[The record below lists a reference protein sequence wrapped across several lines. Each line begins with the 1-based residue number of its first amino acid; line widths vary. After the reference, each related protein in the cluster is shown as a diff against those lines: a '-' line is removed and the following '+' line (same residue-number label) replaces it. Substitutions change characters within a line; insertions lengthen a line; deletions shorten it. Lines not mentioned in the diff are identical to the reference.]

1 MAEIKDLLGQIY
13 KGILPAANECGFYP
27 VYENGMDTD
36 EANIKQ
42 VGDRYIIL
50 FSGSEKSAMI
60 EFANNRI
67 ALYGVNK
74 EGEINAAD
82 YVQLALTLLDPA
94 EANDK
99 DVRYIVND
107 FTDTLVESFGTKVVK
122 PVKSKL
128 PTPVS
133 KAQAKSGSLSYDPNT
148 LANRFTSIFP
158 QLREEYK
165 ANCEKYGMFLSEE
178 FFINYGAPLVVE
190 VIKKN
195 NPAEMKKLFKLF
207 NEVYDDGTNETQ
219 SLICVTILGSLK
231 NDMELL
237 ANCTDYMSPALAG
250 PVINVNKF
258 LWSKDGKGARI
269 KLDNPPLYKPK
280 KKKKKSNMMSS
291 LGM

>member
-13 KGILPAANECGFYP
+13 KGILPAVNECGFYP
-27 VYENGMDTD
+27 VYENGMDTNG
-36 EANIKQ
+36 ANIKQ
-42 VGDRYIIL
+42 EGDRYIML
-50 FSGSEKSAMI
+50 FSGNEKSTMI
-60 EFANNRI
+60 EFANNKI

-107 FTDTLVESFGTKVVK
+107 FTDTLVESFGTKIVK

-128 PTPVS
+128 PAPVS
-133 KAQAKSGSLSYDPNT
+133 KGQVKSGSLSYDPNT

-165 ANCEKYGMFLSEE
+165 ANCEKYGSFLSEE
-178 FFINYGAPLVVE
+178 FFINYGAPFVVD

-195 NPAEMKKLFKLF
+195 NPSDMKRMFKLF

-237 ANCTDYMSPALAG
+237 ANCTDYMSPELAG
-250 PVINVNKF
+250 PVINVNKY
-258 LWSKDGKGARI
+258 LWSKDGKGARM

-280 KKKKKSNMMSS
+280 KKKKNNMMST

>member
-1 MAEIKDLLGQIY
+1 MAEIRELLGQIS
-13 KGILPAANECGFYP
+13 KGIMPAVTECGFSP
-27 VYENGMDTD
+27 VYEDGMNTN
-36 EANIKQ
+36 EANVKQ
-42 VGDRYIIL
+42 EGDKYIIL
-50 FSGSEKSAMI
+50 YSGRDKSAKV
-60 EFANNRI
+60 EFANNKI
-67 ALYGVNK
+67 SLYGVNK

-82 YVQLALTLLDPA
+82 YTQLAVTLLDPD

-99 DVRYIVND
+99 DIRYVVND

-148 LANRFTSIFP
+148 LANRFTSAFP

-165 ANCEKYGMFLSEE
+165 ANCEKYGQFLSEE

-190 VIKKN
+190 IIKKN
-195 NPAEMKKLFKLF
+195 NPTEMKKLFKLF

-231 NDMELL
+231 NDIELL
-237 ANCTDYMSPALAG
+237 ANCTDYMSPELAG
-250 PVINVNKF
+250 PVINVNKY
-258 LWSKDGKGARI
+258 LWSKDGKGARM
-269 KLDNPPLYKPK
+269 KLENPPLFKPK
-280 KKKKKSNMMSS
+280 KQKKSIMNK